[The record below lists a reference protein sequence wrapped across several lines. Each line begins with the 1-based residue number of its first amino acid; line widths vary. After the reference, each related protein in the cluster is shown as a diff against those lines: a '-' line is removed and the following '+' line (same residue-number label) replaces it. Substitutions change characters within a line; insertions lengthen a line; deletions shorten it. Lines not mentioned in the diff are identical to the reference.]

1 MRDTNERIFR
11 FVAYCTDKW
20 LDAFTSV
27 YFIKYRTGVCRWPSS
42 SRQDGAAAAGLAA
55 AEILIPKKQTRASMY

>member
-1 MRDTNERIFR
+1 MRGYSG
-11 FVAYCTDKW
+11 FVVYCTDKC
-20 LDAFTSV
+20 LDVFTSV

-42 SRQDGAAAAGLAA
+42 STVDSRQHGATVAGPAA